1 MFSFTPNEDLLVDVS
16 IVSSVKNLSKASE
29 TVGFN
34 ATTKEQDKVKKYE
47 EDMQTIENANFLP
60 FVMETLGGRSV
71 STDKH
76 LKKIAVSQAF
86 YSGAPVAKTLSSLQ
100 LGLTAVFCR
109 EMARMWLE
117 NFPDESNAQETVFS
131 VII

>member
-1 MFSFTPNEDLLVDVS
+1 MSF
-16 IVSSVKNLSKASE
+16 LSKASQS
-29 TVGFN
+29 VGYN
-34 ATTKEQDKVKKYE
+34 AITKEQDKVKKYE
-47 EDMQTIENANFLP
+47 QDMQTIENANFLP

-109 EMARMWLE
+109 EMARMWLD
-117 NFPDESNAQETVFS
+117 NMPDDMNMQDTVFT
-131 VII
+131 VTV

>member
-1 MFSFTPNEDLLVDVS
+1 M
-16 IVSSVKNLSKASE
+16 KNLSKASE

-117 NFPDESNAQETVFS
+117 NFPDESNAQEPVFS
-131 VII
+131 VVI